1 MIVFRFHSVPPCEH
15 TLEKTSYRLG
25 KPQVFNNTECVPRSP
40 YLGME
45 GYLLILH
52 VEMNKLEEIAM
63 KVLETIMERASM
75 SQPTGQQR
83 RIPAV
88 RATSILIT
96 V

>member
-1 MIVFRFHSVPPCEH
+1 
-15 TLEKTSYRLG
+15 
-25 KPQVFNNTECVPRSP
+25 
-40 YLGME
+40 ME